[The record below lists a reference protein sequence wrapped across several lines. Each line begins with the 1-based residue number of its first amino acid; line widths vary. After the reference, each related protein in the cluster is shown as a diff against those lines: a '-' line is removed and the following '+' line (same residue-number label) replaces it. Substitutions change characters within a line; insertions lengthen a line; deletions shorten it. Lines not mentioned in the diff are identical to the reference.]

1 MMCWWAHDPN
11 CDEFKYH
18 LARVPDYLWLAEDGM
33 KMQSFG
39 SQVWDCALATQAVMA
54 TGMVDEYGDCL
65 TKAHFHI
72 KESQVKENPKG
83 DFKSMYRHFTKGSWT
98 FSDQDQGWVV
108 SDCTAESLK
117 VINLDDFAHVFF
129 AILKL

>member
-11 CDEFKYH
+11 CDEFKHH

-39 SQVWDCALATQAVMA
+39 SQIWDCSLATQAVIA
-54 TGMVDEYGDCL
+54 SGMVDEYGDCL
-65 TKAHFHI
+65 RKAHFYI
-72 KESQVKENPKG
+72 KESQVKENPTG

-117 VINLDDFAHVFF
+117 VNPVH
-129 AILKL
+129 ILNSPFY